1 MRPLIPPLRRRYQLL
16 ARLDGAD
23 RRRALAMVP
32 KLAFYRAGLKV
43 LPFRRLARWA
53 LRPGLAPVRGT
64 GASADEIVADTSQA
78 VTRAA
83 ALLVGTST
91 CLAQALTVVEHLR
104 QHGVGCELCIGVAK
118 GKGADHGA
126 DNGAGDGAGR
136 ALHAIEAHAWVEVG
150 GQVVHGATERQY
162 ERFSS
167 LEEKL

>member
-16 ARLDGAD
+16 AQLERAD
-23 RRRALAMVP
+23 RRRALAMLP

-64 GASADEIVADTSQA
+64 GASADEIVAETSHA

-118 GKGADHGA
+118 GKGVA
-126 DNGAGDGAGR
+126 NGAGGE
-136 ALHAIEAHAWVEVG
+136 LHAIEAHAWVEVA